1 MKTQSKALLTLLM
14 LIGANAYASNKLIE
28 RTALGPDQIDPTVL
42 KELLTEKILLP
53 SKLPQFFELNEKKVE
68 EIVINSNDPELT
80 EFMNWLKSLAGDGT
94 QVNQKK
100 PGEMTPASQ
109 DIKGTH

>member
-14 LIGANAYASNKLIE
+14 IIGTNAYASNKLIE
-28 RTALGPDQIDPTVL
+28 RAALGPDQIDPTVL
-42 KELLTEKILLP
+42 KELLMEKVLLL

-68 EIVINSNDPELT
+68 EIIVNSNGPELT

-109 DIKGTH
+109 DIKGTM